1 MYAQVDGCALAGLD
15 DFFLYL
21 FPHLRHHLFD
31 ACRVYAAVGHQL
43 VQCQACYLAAHG
55 VKAGKYDG
63 LWGVVHYYLD
73 SGSGFQGA
81 YVAAFPTDYAAF
93 DFIGVDVEYCHGVLY
108 GGFGGHTLD

>member
-1 MYAQVDGCALAGLD
+1 MAVRLPVSMISSS
-15 DFFLYL
+15 YL

-73 SGSGFQGA
+73 SGSGFPGRVCCGLP
-81 YVAAFPTDYAAF
+81 YR
-93 DFIGVDVEYCHGVLY
+93 L
-108 GGFGGHTLD
+108 FGL